1 MMRAATILLLIDCCS
16 AAASSSRLRH
26 AAKPPM
32 DDATLRLLK
41 KASEEEGGFNGENAP
56 RRTFAGLQMGGKRQ
70 PDAENESIDEDD
82 EFEYGDAESHARE
95 ADPSDYSV
103 HQFIAGD
110 DARGVKA
117 MNDDGDADGDD
128 GAQAEVD
135 KSEAEAGDDDF
146 DSEETPDDDSFL
158 AVKSTVKKFKR
169 KLDQDVE
176 EQSIDE
182 DDDFE
187 YGDAAS
193 HDRLADPSDYS
204 EHQFIAGD
212 DARGVKAMTD
222 AGDSDGDDGA
232 QAEVD
237 KYQAEAQD
245 SVFDAEDTPEDS
257 FMQLKS
263 KAKKFKAGKKLDQD
277 VEDQSID

>member
-1 MMRAATILLLIDCCS
+1 MNDDGDADGDDGAQAEVDKSEAEAGDDDFNSEDTPDDDSFLAVKSKIKNPH
-16 AAASSSRLRH
+16 LRQ
-26 AAKPPM
+26 
-32 DDATLRLLK
+32 R
-41 KASEEEGGFNGENAP
+41 
-56 RRTFAGLQMGGKRQ
+56 FAGLQMGKRQ
-70 PDAENESIDEDD
+70 PDVEDESIDEDD

-146 DSEETPDDDSFL
+146 NSEDTPDDDSFL
-158 AVKSTVKKFKR
+158 AVKSRVQKFKK

-176 EQSIDE
+176 DQSIDE
-182 DDDFE
+182 EDDFE

-212 DARGVKAMTD
+212 DARGVKAMND
-222 AGDSDGDDGA
+222 AGDADGDDGA

-237 KYQAEAQD
+237 KSEAEAQD
-245 SVFDAEDTPEDS
+245 DEFDAEDTPE
-257 FMQLKS
+257 
-263 KAKKFKAGKKLDQD
+263 
-277 VEDQSID
+277 